1 MSLQLYKTLRLS
13 PFYSV
18 KTPLL
23 NFIVKRNRHSFR
35 PRASGNSYNSARKRY
50 QQEDTQYIPNPT
62 IIPPRSGKVKSN
74 SHILSVHPLLNEPT
88 LVIKRE
94 IEYMNLILG
103 FEQRNIYRIF
113 NANGLELGVFKEEE
127 QGIWSTIKRQ
137 LLRTRRP
144 FKMQFWP
151 CMQEYYDPSIQIERG
166 FKFINSHVQCV
177 LNEPGIEN
185 GEYDGEVVAESKQV
199 WHLWRRKYDLYSK
212 YNLNDDFMDKFAECD
227 APILSWEFYNKDQN
241 GLINSGVDRNWS
253 GLGLEFLTDVGTYVL
268 RLDPQLSFDGL
279 IDPIFVNQGKQLSA
293 EERLAVICQCISID
307 FDYFSRHSNGNGF
320 IVGSYGGGGDI

>member
-1 MSLQLYKTLRLS
+1 MSH
-13 PFYSV
+13 
-18 KTPLL
+18 
-23 NFIVKRNRHSFR
+23 IAKRSRHTFR
-35 PRASGNSYNSARKRY
+35 PRSGNGYSSPNKNYSNEKP
-50 QQEDTQYIPNPT
+50 QYIPNPT
-62 IIPPRSGKVKSN
+62 VIPPRSGKIISN

-113 NANGLELGVFKEEE
+113 NANGLELGVLKEEE
-127 QGIWSTIKRQ
+127 DGIWSTIKRQ
-137 LLRTRRP
+137 LMRTRRP
-144 FKMQFWP
+144 FKMHFWP
-151 CMQEYYDPSIQIERG
+151 SVQDYCDPSIQLERS

-177 LNEPGIEN
+177 LKETNNEF
-185 GEYDGEVVAESKQV
+185 DGEVVAESKQI

-212 YNLNDDFMDKFAECD
+212 YDLKEEFMDKFAECD
-227 APILSWEFYNKDQN
+227 SPLLSWEFYNKDQN

-268 RLDPQLSFDGL
+268 RFDPSLSFTGL
-279 IDPIFVNQGKQLSA
+279 VDPMFLNQSKQLTA
-293 EERLAVICQCISID
+293 EERLAIICQCISID

-320 IVGSYGGGGDI
+320 IVGSYGGGDV